1 MPQGRNFKETMIS
14 TYVDI
19 ILTAQPTL
27 SHKSIT
33 LPIDPDAVKN
43 QMSVGEYHEDVS
55 WKMFLKDSVF
65 HKETIVVTNVRV
77 SNTCLNWWL
86 EQQVLQVAG
95 SMKFRQTLHLIEL
108 YPYSGD
114 YFHHE

>member
-19 ILTAQPTL
+19 TLTAQTTL

-55 WKMFLKDSVF
+55 
-65 HKETIVVTNVRV
+65 
-77 SNTCLNWWL
+77 
-86 EQQVLQVAG
+86 
-95 SMKFRQTLHLIEL
+95 
-108 YPYSGD
+108 
-114 YFHHE
+114 